1 MESTVPGMKKYYIGL
16 AVLFVSSLTLVF
28 FVVSQAGNAKQ
39 DKKTTEKFD
48 AIANKLDEYS
58 YSNNSVP
65 GSLSDIGVKDVPATI
80 TYQKINEE
88 TYKIC
93 TTYSAESNV
102 FDAGWFALL
111 GGAFAS
117 SQPTESSES
126 EDTPKDFLDRTQSY
140 YHKKGKTC
148 QTVKPFGVNS
158 QDKASGSTASASC
171 NGDGSSYAVYG
182 YLTVDKVDTNTKTI
196 SFNPNDQIFYDK
208 SAEVTLEVASIK
220 YDDNTVFCYGGNTS
234 SIASVKPGQSVVIYL
249 NSSSDTVLS
258 RIDGYNISSYWSLLF
273 FLPADT
279 IEL

>member
-16 AVLFVSSLTLVF
+16 AVLFVFSLILVF

-48 AIANKLDEYS
+48 TIANKLDEYS

-65 GSLSDIGVKDVPATI
+65 QSLSDIGVKDVPVTI

-93 TTYSAESNV
+93 TTYSTESNV

-117 SQPTESSES
+117 SQPPESNDSK
-126 EDTPKDFLDRTQSY
+126 DTPKDFLDRTQSY

-148 QTVKPFGVNS
+148 QTVKPLGVNL
-158 QDKASGSTASASC
+158 QDKATGSTTNAPC
-171 NGDGSSYAVYG
+171 NSDSTSAVYG
-182 YLTVDKVDTNTKTI
+182 YLTVDKVDTIVQTI
-196 SFNPNDQIFYDK
+196 TFNPNDQVFYDK
-208 SAEVTLEVASIK
+208 SAEITLKVTSIK
-220 YDDNTVFCYGGNTS
+220 YDDKTLFCYGGDTS
-234 SIASVKPGQSVVIYL
+234 SIASIKSNQNVVIYL
-249 NSSSDTVLS
+249 NNSSDTTLG
-258 RIDGYNISSYWSLLF
+258 RIDAYNTDLY
-273 FLPADT
+273 
-279 IEL
+279 